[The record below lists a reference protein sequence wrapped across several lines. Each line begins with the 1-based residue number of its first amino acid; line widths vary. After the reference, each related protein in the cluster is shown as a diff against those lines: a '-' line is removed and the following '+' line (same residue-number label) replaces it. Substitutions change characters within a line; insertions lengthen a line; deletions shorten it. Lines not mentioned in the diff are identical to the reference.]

1 MKTTIKVIAVSTVL
15 SLSSLAQASTDSA
28 IEAAEN
34 ARQAAAAVGY
44 EWRDTAKM
52 IKQAQKLA
60 AEGKTSEAEK
70 IARKAEEQSK
80 DAVAQYHA
88 ESQRYTATH

>member
-1 MKTTIKVIAVSTVL
+1 MKKTIKVIAVSTVL
-15 SLSSLAQASTDSA
+15 GLSSLAQASTDSA
-28 IEAAEN
+28 IEAAEK

-44 EWRDTAKM
+44 EWRDTAKI
-52 IKQAQKLA
+52 IKEAKKLA

-70 IARKAEEQSK
+70 MARKAEQQSN

-88 ESQRYTATH
+88 ESQRYAATH